1 METKKIR
8 ITGAQLSFTFGAIQ
22 ENKSKILN
30 TLEEA
35 EKINSDIVV
44 FPELCVTGYPPE
56 DLLLRESFVGKN
68 FAVLEEIAEFSG
80 RTSGVIGFVD
90 RSLEEQTMDNVDRN
104 ITNAAAIV
112 QNGDVKGIYHKS
124 FLPNYS
130 VFDEA
135 RYFAKG
141 TKPEEIFW
149 YEDIAVGINI
159 CEDIWINN
167 GPAEEQVKKGA
178 SLIINI
184 NASPFDIN
192 KTESRK
198 VNVRD
203 KAKKLKVPILY
214 LNMVGGQ
221 DELVFDGGSFLV
233 DADGNIIY
241 EAGQFSEEI
250 FSFDLELEIKNVK
263 SENKLIVNEK
273 KSDLPPLKTSDSLSE
288 LESMYAALKMGLSDY
303 VEKNN
308 FKKVLVGLSG
318 GIDSALTATIAVDA
332 LTSDNVI
339 GVAMTSKFN
348 PKSSLE
354 DAKELADNLNIEL
367 KTVNIEETA
376 EKFRNLLKDNIDDD
390 LKSVVAENIQSRI
403 RGNILMGL
411 SNQLGAMV
419 VSTGNKSEMAVGYS
433 TLYGDLVG
441 GFALLKD
448 VYKTEVYKLS
458 DYRNSISKV
467 IPQNII
473 EKKPSAELSEDQ
485 YDSDSLPEYDL
496 LDKIL
501 KMYIELDYSSEKI
514 INSDIDKEV
523 VFDIL
528 EKIDRNEYKRKQVA
542 PGVKLTS
549 RAFGKDRRMPI
560 TNTYIR
566 DLSLIHI

>member
-1 METKKIR
+1 VETKKLR
-8 ITGAQLSFTFGAIQ
+8 ITGAQLSFTVGAIQ

-112 QNGDVKGIYHKS
+112 QNGDVKGIYHKCY
-124 FLPNYS
+124 LPNYS

-159 CEDIWINN
+159 CEDVWINN
-167 GPAEEQVKKGA
+167 GPAEEQVKQGA

-233 DADGNIIY
+233 DAEGNIIY
-241 EAGQFSEEI
+241 EARQFSEEI

-339 GVAMTSKFN
+339 GVAMPSKFN
-348 PKSSLE
+348 PKSSLD

-367 KTVNIEETA
+367 KTINIEETA
-376 EKFRNLLKDNIDDD
+376 EKFRNLLKDNLNDD
-390 LKSVVAENIQSRI
+390 LKSVVDENIQSRI

-501 KMYIELDYSSEKI
+501 KMYIELDFSSEKI

-566 DLSLIHI
+566 DRS

>member
-1 METKKIR
+1 METKKLR
-8 ITGAQLSFTFGAIQ
+8 ITGAQLSFTVGAIQ

-30 TLEEA
+30 TLEKA

-90 RSLEEQTMDNVDRN
+90 RSLEEQTTDNVDRN

-112 QNGDVKGIYHKS
+112 QNGDVKGIYHKCY
-124 FLPNYS
+124 LPNYS

-159 CEDIWINN
+159 CEDVWINN

-233 DADGNIIY
+233 DADGNIIN
-241 EAGQFSEEI
+241 EAEQFSDEI

-273 KSDLPPLKTSDSLSE
+273 KSDLPTLKTSDSLSE

-339 GVAMTSKFN
+339 GVAMPSKFN

-376 EKFRNLLKDNIDDD
+376 EKFRNLLKDNLDDD
-390 LKSVVAENIQSRI
+390 LKSVVDENIQSRI

-566 DLSLIHI
+566 DRS

>member
-1 METKKIR
+1 METKKLR
-8 ITGAQLSFTFGAIQ
+8 ITGAQLSFTVGAIQ

-112 QNGDVKGIYHKS
+112 QNGDVKGIYHKCY
-124 FLPNYS
+124 LPNYS

-159 CEDIWINN
+159 CEDVWINN

-233 DADGNIIY
+233 GAEGNIIY

-339 GVAMTSKFN
+339 GVAMPSKFN

-376 EKFRNLLKDNIDDD
+376 EKFRNLLKDNLDDD
-390 LKSVVAENIQSRI
+390 LKSVVDENIQSRI

-566 DLSLIHI
+566 DRS

>member
-8 ITGAQLSFTFGAIQ
+8 ITGAQLSFTVGAIQ

-112 QNGDVKGIYHKS
+112 QNGDVKGIYHKCY
-124 FLPNYS
+124 LPNYS

-339 GVAMTSKFN
+339 GVAMPSKFN
-348 PKSSLE
+348 PKSSLG

-390 LKSVVAENIQSRI
+390 LKSVVDENIQSRI

-566 DLSLIHI
+566 DRS

>member
-8 ITGAQLSFTFGAIQ
+8 ITGAQLSFTVGAIQ

-112 QNGDVKGIYHKS
+112 QNGDVKGIYHKCY
-124 FLPNYS
+124 LPNYS

-241 EAGQFSEEI
+241 EAEQFSEEI

-273 KSDLPPLKTSDSLSE
+273 KSDLPTLKTSDSLSE

-339 GVAMTSKFN
+339 GVAMPSKFN

-376 EKFRNLLKDNIDDD
+376 EKFRNLLKDNLDDD
-390 LKSVVAENIQSRI
+390 LKSVVDENIQSRI

-566 DLSLIHI
+566 DRS

>member
-1 METKKIR
+1 METKKLR
-8 ITGAQLSFTFGAIQ
+8 ITGAQLSFTVGAIQ

-90 RSLEEQTMDNVDRN
+90 RSLEDQTMDNVDRN

-112 QNGDVKGIYHKS
+112 QNGDVKGIYHKCY
-124 FLPNYS
+124 LPNYS

-159 CEDIWINN
+159 CEDVWINN

-233 DADGNIIY
+233 DAEGNIIY
-241 EAGQFSEEI
+241 EARQFSEEI

-339 GVAMTSKFN
+339 GVAMPSKFN
-348 PKSSLE
+348 PKSSLD

-367 KTVNIEETA
+367 KTINIEETA
-376 EKFRNLLKDNIDDD
+376 EKFRNLLKDNLNDD
-390 LKSVVAENIQSRI
+390 LKSVVDENIQSRI

-566 DLSLIHI
+566 DRS

>member
-1 METKKIR
+1 METKKLR
-8 ITGAQLSFTFGAIQ
+8 ITGAQLSFTVGAIQ

-112 QNGDVKGIYHKS
+112 QNGDVKGIYHKCY
-124 FLPNYS
+124 LPNYS

-159 CEDIWINN
+159 CEDVWINN

-339 GVAMTSKFN
+339 GVAMPSKFN

-390 LKSVVAENIQSRI
+390 LKSVVDENIQSRI

-501 KMYIELDYSSEKI
+501 KMYIELDFSSEKI

-566 DLSLIHI
+566 DRS

>member
-1 METKKIR
+1 MNTKKLR
-8 ITGAQLSFTFGAIQ
+8 ITGAQLSFSVGAIK
-22 ENKSKILN
+22 ENKSKILK

-35 EKINSDIVV
+35 EKISSDIVV
-44 FPELCVTGYPPE
+44 FPELSITGYPPE

-90 RSLEEQTMDNVDRN
+90 RSLEEQTTDNVDRN

-112 QNGDVKGIYHKS
+112 QNGDVKGIYHKCY
-124 FLPNYS
+124 LPNYS

-141 TKPEEIFW
+141 TKPEELFW
-149 YEDIAVGINI
+149 YEDIGVGINV
-159 CEDIWINN
+159 CEDIWIDE
-167 GPAEEQVKKGA
+167 GPAEEQVKSGA

-184 NASPFDIN
+184 NASPFDID
-192 KTESRK
+192 KTNSRK
-198 VNVRD
+198 EKVIH
-203 KAKKLKVPILY
+203 KAKKLNVPIIY

-221 DELVFDGGSFLV
+221 DELVFDGGSFV
-233 DADGNIIY
+233 VGSDGKIIHQ
-241 EAGQFSEEI
+241 ASQFIEEV
-250 FSFDLELEIKNVK
+250 FSFDIDLEIKDVT
-263 SENKLIVNEK
+263 SENKLTINEK
-273 KSDLPPLKTSDSLSE
+273 KSDLPSIKSVKPLEE
-288 LESMYAALKMGLSDY
+288 LESMYSALKLGLSDY

-308 FKKVLVGLSG
+308 FEKVLVGISG
-318 GIDSALTATIAVDA
+318 GIDSALTATVAVDS
-332 LTSDNVI
+332 LSSENVI
-339 GVAMTSKFN
+339 GVAMPSRFN
-348 PKSSLE
+348 PESSLR
-354 DAKELADNLNIEL
+354 DAQDLAKNLNIEL
-367 KTVNIEETA
+367 KTINIEETA
-376 EKFRNLLKDNIDDD
+376 EKFKELIGANVNESLKG
-390 LKSVVAENIQSRI
+390 VVKENIQARI
-403 RGNILMGL
+403 RGNILMAL

-448 VYKTEVYKLS
+448 VYKTEVYKLAN
-458 DYRNSISKV
+458 YRNSISGV
-467 IPQNII
+467 IPENII
-473 EKKPSAELSEDQ
+473 DKKPSAELSENQ
-485 YDSDSLPEYDL
+485 YDSDTLPEYDL

-514 INSDIDKEV
+514 IESGIKKDV
-523 VFDIL
+523 VFDTL

-566 DLSLIHI
+566 DRY

>member
-1 METKKIR
+1 METKKLR
-8 ITGAQLSFTFGAIQ
+8 ITGAQLSFTVGAIQ

-112 QNGDVKGIYHKS
+112 QNGDVKGIYHKCY
-124 FLPNYS
+124 LPNYS

-203 KAKKLKVPILY
+203 KAKKLNVPILY

-339 GVAMTSKFN
+339 GVAMPSKFN

-376 EKFRNLLKDNIDDD
+376 EKFRNLLKDNLNDD
-390 LKSVVAENIQSRI
+390 LKSVVDENIQSRI

-566 DLSLIHI
+566 DRS

>member
-1 METKKIR
+1 METKKLR
-8 ITGAQLSFTFGAIQ
+8 ITGAQLSFTVGAIQ

-30 TLEEA
+30 TLEKA

-112 QNGDVKGIYHKS
+112 QNGDVKGIYHKCY
-124 FLPNYS
+124 LPNYS

-159 CEDIWINN
+159 CEDVWINN

-241 EAGQFSEEI
+241 EAEQFSEEI

-339 GVAMTSKFN
+339 GVAMPSKFN

-376 EKFRNLLKDNIDDD
+376 EKFRNLLKDNLDDD
-390 LKSVVAENIQSRI
+390 LKSVVDENIQSRI

-566 DLSLIHI
+566 DRS

>member
-1 METKKIR
+1 VETKKLR
-8 ITGAQLSFTFGAIQ
+8 ITGAQLSFTVGAIQ

-112 QNGDVKGIYHKS
+112 QNGDVKGIYHKCY
-124 FLPNYS
+124 LPNYS

-159 CEDIWINN
+159 CEDVWINN
-167 GPAEEQVKKGA
+167 GPAEEQVKQGA

-241 EAGQFSEEI
+241 EAEQFSEEI

-339 GVAMTSKFN
+339 GVAMPSKFN

-376 EKFRNLLKDNIDDD
+376 EKFRNLLKDNLDDD
-390 LKSVVAENIQSRI
+390 LKSVVDENIQSRI

-566 DLSLIHI
+566 DRS

>member
-1 METKKIR
+1 VETKKLR
-8 ITGAQLSFTFGAIQ
+8 ITGAQLSFTVGAIQ

-112 QNGDVKGIYHKS
+112 QNGDVKGIYHKCY
-124 FLPNYS
+124 LPNYS

-233 DADGNIIY
+233 DAEGNIIY
-241 EAGQFSEEI
+241 EARQFSEEI

-339 GVAMTSKFN
+339 GVAMPSKFN
-348 PKSSLE
+348 PKSSLD

-367 KTVNIEETA
+367 KTINIEETA
-376 EKFRNLLKDNIDDD
+376 EKFRNLLKDNLNDD
-390 LKSVVAENIQSRI
+390 LKSVVDENIQSRI

-501 KMYIELDYSSEKI
+501 KMYIELDFSSEKI

-566 DLSLIHI
+566 DRS

>member
-1 METKKIR
+1 METKKLR
-8 ITGAQLSFTFGAIQ
+8 ITGAQLSFTVGAIQ

-112 QNGDVKGIYHKS
+112 QNGDVKGIYHKCY
-124 FLPNYS
+124 LPNYS

-159 CEDIWINN
+159 CEDVWINN

-241 EAGQFSEEI
+241 EAEQFSEEI

-339 GVAMTSKFN
+339 GVAMPSKFN
-348 PKSSLE
+348 PKSSLD

-367 KTVNIEETA
+367 KTINIEETA
-376 EKFRNLLKDNIDDD
+376 EKFRNLLKDNLDDD
-390 LKSVVAENIQSRI
+390 LKSVVDENIQSRI

-560 TNTYIR
+560 TKTYIR
-566 DLSLIHI
+566 DRS